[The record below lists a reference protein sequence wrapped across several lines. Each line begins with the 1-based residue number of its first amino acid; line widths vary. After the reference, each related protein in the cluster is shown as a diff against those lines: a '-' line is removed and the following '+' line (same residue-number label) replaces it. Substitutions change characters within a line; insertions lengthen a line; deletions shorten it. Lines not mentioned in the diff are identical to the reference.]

1 MGKKKKAKCEC
12 AETRGK
18 KVRDASCCGAA
29 LSGKDAL
36 KLLKAALKNGMKI
49 EVTATP
55 CVAEPQ
61 GLAEE
66 MAPIEPKGTQF
77 VRLEDGDLMI
87 LAVSE
92 YHLTAGDAEALSE
105 MAGGDDERM
114 RRLVKQAF
122 EDGMNRLI
130 NELRGPDAPEDNEE
144 DEP

>member
-1 MGKKKKAKCEC
+1 M
-12 AETRGK
+12 
-18 KVRDASCCGAA
+18 
-29 LSGKDAL
+29 
-36 KLLKAALKNGMKI
+36 KNGMKI

-55 CVAEPQ
+55 CVSEPQ
-61 GLAEE
+61 GLAAE

-130 NELRGPDAPEDNEE
+130 NELRGPDASEDNEE